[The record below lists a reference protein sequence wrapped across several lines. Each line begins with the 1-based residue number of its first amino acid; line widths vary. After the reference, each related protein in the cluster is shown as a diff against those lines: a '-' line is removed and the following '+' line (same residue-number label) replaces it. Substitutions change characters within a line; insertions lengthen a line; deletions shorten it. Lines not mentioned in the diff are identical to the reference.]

1 MCYVPAR
8 FVTDDFSLGAV
19 DVCRG
24 PLGPSRKGV
33 RSRWDE
39 HNSPDLRGPFFF
51 SQFIS
56 SRITRLSL
64 TSEEGEDH
72 TRASATLC
80 FTNEPCSLRLLA
92 FALLPF
98 EMAATWCYST
108 LVVFFRR
115 SRAPGWCAVCVSLG
129 SVSVLRTCLKLKW
142 QQTWHIYTG
151 LCDLWMQRFRLRPQL
166 RGTL

>member
-1 MCYVPAR
+1 MCCAPDW
-8 FVTDDFSLGAV
+8 FVTGDFSLGTAR
-19 DVCRG
+19 VCRG
-24 PLGPSRKGV
+24 PLGPAGKGV
-33 RSRWDE
+33 WSHWDE

-51 SQFIS
+51 PQFVS

-98 EMAATWCYST
+98 ETAATWRYST
-108 LVVFFRR
+108 LVVFSLR
-115 SRAPGWCAVCVSLG
+115 SRAPGSCAVCVSLG
-129 SVSVLRTCLKLKW
+129 CVSVLRTCLKLKW
-142 QQTWHIYTG
+142 QQT
-151 LCDLWMQRFRLRPQL
+151 
-166 RGTL
+166 